1 MPISTR
7 IRSHT
12 QMAQTETLHSKGLV
26 SGQIK
31 DTTQRYLDI
40 REIKNDVVL
49 LKDGTLRSV
58 ILVSSINFSLKSEE
72 EQEAIIQGYVQFL
85 NSFDFPIQI
94 VIQSR
99 KLNID
104 NYIERLEQAAK
115 AQTNELLK
123 AQTLDYTRFVREMVD
138 IGDIM
143 SKRFFVVV
151 PYSPV
156 TNTKK
161 SYWRRLREVFSPT
174 KIIEVKKEKFEL
186 YHGEL
191 VKRVGY
197 VIDGLSSMGLVAV
210 QLDTQSL
217 IELYYTAYNPDTAE
231 QQRLKDLGDLRVEGV

>member
-1 MPISTR
+1 
-7 IRSHT
+7 
-12 QMAQTETLHSKGLV
+12 MANQTETLHSKTLAP
-26 SGQIK
+26 GQVK
-31 DTTQRYLDI
+31 ETTQRYLDI
-40 REIKNDVVL
+40 REIKNDVVV

-58 ILVSSINFSLKSEE
+58 VLVSSINFSLKSEE

-104 NYIERLEQAAK
+104 NYLARLDQAAK
-115 AQTNELLK
+115 EQTNELLK

-143 SKRFFVVV
+143 SKKFFVVV

-156 TNTKK
+156 TNKRK
-161 SYWRRLREVFSPT
+161 NYWRRLREVFSPT
-174 KIIEVKKEKFEL
+174 KIIEIKKEKFQK
-186 YHGEL
+186 YHEEL

-197 VIDGLSSMGLVAV
+197 VIDGLSSMGLGAA

-217 IELYYTAYNPDTAE
+217 IELYYTSYNPDTAE
-231 QQRLKDLGDLRVEGV
+231 QQRLKDLGDLRIEGV